1 MSIENYTNQPNS
13 IQRKTGNNKYGEP
26 SFSTLETLPNSVRQ
40 QYEEQIN
47 DGQKVLA
54 SVLYF
59 SSSFSVSVGDR
70 ILFGGVYYTICK
82 VREEIDFAGN
92 VHFKKATLEVGY

>member
-13 IQRKTGNNKYGEP
+13 IQRKTGNNKYGEA
-26 SFSTLETLPNSVRQ
+26 SFGTLETLSNSTRH
-40 QYEEQIN
+40 QYEEQVVN
-47 DGQKVLA
+47 GQKVLA

-59 SSSFSVSVGDR
+59 AGSFSVSVGDR
-70 ILFGGVYYTICK
+70 ILFDGANYTVCK
-82 VREEIDFAGN
+82 VREEIDFDGK